1 LTITQG
7 AAILGFTGSVV
18 SIMSVAWSA
27 WDWPNFLMSFLMS
40 FVCLCASVAMFVWA
54 SRLKAV
60 MTARD
65 GFYPDEERGEFS
77 GNILVALAVLF
88 PPAAARRICGH
99 TPLEA
104 RWRLLVRPRRDGL
117 VGHLF
122 WTEPRIVSSLKP
134 VFDDVFEGFPRDHRY
149 RELYNEN
156 HDGGLPMVGLGMPDE
171 DRVTVSLRR
180 ADRFCGLDI
189 MREIASY
196 LSGVY
201 GELSEGRGYSDLLR
215 LDISTA
221 PASGRAKRLVIG
233 QRDGE
238 GLNANGLVIQYWVAD
253 NEGFREDPQAVP
265 RGSWGEDHLIENP
278 MVLFISDG
286 QGVWLAA
293 KFGPNWNRFKL
304 GRLNDV
310 GAVQP
315 ENLVDQVMK

>member
-1 LTITQG
+1 
-7 AAILGFTGSVV
+7 
-18 SIMSVAWSA
+18 
-27 WDWPNFLMSFLMS
+27 
-40 FVCLCASVAMFVWA
+40 
-54 SRLKAV
+54 
-60 MTARD
+60 
-65 GFYPDEERGEFS
+65 
-77 GNILVALAVLF
+77 
-88 PPAAARRICGH
+88 
-99 TPLEA
+99 
-104 RWRLLVRPRRDGL
+104 
-117 VGHLF
+117 
-122 WTEPRIVSSLKP
+122 
-134 VFDDVFEGFPRDHRY
+134 
-149 RELYNEN
+149 
-156 HDGGLPMVGLGMPDE
+156 MVGLGMPDE
-171 DRVTVSLRR
+171 DRVTVWLRR

-201 GELSEGRGYSDLLR
+201 RELSEGRGYSNLLR

-238 GLNANGLVIQYWVAD
+238 GLNANGLVIQYRVAD

-265 RGSWGEDHLIENP
+265 HGSWGEDHLIENP

-310 GAVQP
+310 GGRAAGEPSRSSDEVARP
-315 ENLVDQVMK
+315 NLMLRRRSDCQAIGGVAAPAKNERDPARVPKPSASRARDLRASAGAIVFVPPVPLYATGAGYLPISSAKEVSA